1 MRKMKQIGAFCLA
14 AVLASAGS
22 GTVYAGSPEFART
35 AEEWAGLQD
44 NIMEYGELADLIH
57 EYNLTVQKNQLD
69 ISDKKKDG
77 RITSDENAQYYRD
90 AASDYRDA
98 ITGENPLS
106 DAQNAVG
113 ASNADAQADNNVE
126 DINVYQMGYD
136 QEEANLVSSAQT
148 SMISYFKQQYE
159 LESTKA
165 SLEYL
170 QAVYDSAKA
179 KLNLGTGTQIQVL
192 SAKKDLQDANTSIE
206 KLTASIEET
215 RQNLCIMLGWNY
227 NDTPQIQEL
236 PIIDQ
241 EKITSMNPEKD
252 VEAALKNNYTLNINT
267 RKLENASSDVT
278 KETLKRTIMNNKQNI
293 SADLVKSYQ
302 SVLMAQSA
310 CEQAKAEMEL
320 EKKNLDTAERKYQNS
335 IVSRLEYLKQMNTS
349 NTKVIAVKTSELNL
363 LEAVQNYENA
373 VSGLAS
379 TGG

>member
-22 GTVYAGSPEFART
+22 GTVYAGTPEFART

-44 NIMEYGELADLIH
+44 NVMEYGELADLIH

-126 DINVYQMGYD
+126 DINVYQMSYD

-148 SMISYFKQQYE
+148 SMISYFKQQFE

-179 KLNLGTGTQIQVL
+179 KQNLGTGTQIQVL
-192 SAKKDLQDANTSIE
+192 SAKKDLQDANASIE

-236 PIIDQ
+236 PIVDQ
-241 EKITSMNPEKD
+241 EKITSINPEKD
-252 VEAALKNNYTLNINT
+252 LEAALKNNYTLNINT

-278 KETLKRTIMNNKQNI
+278 KETLKRTIINNKQNI

-320 EKKNLDTAERKYQNS
+320 EKKNLDTAERKYQAS

-349 NTKVIAVKTSELNL
+349 NTKAIAVKTSELNL
-363 LEAVQNYENA
+363 LEAIQNYENA